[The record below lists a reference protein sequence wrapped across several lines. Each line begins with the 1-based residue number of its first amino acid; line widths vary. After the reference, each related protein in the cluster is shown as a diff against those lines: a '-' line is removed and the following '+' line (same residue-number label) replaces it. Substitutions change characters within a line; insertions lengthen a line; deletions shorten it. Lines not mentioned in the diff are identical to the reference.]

1 MQTRL
6 VPEFLETAAGREAD
20 AILRACVHCG
30 FCTAVCPTYAL
41 LGDELDSPRG
51 RIYLIKNLLEGET
64 AGSET
69 QRHLDRCLTCRACE
83 TACPSGVQYARLAHI
98 GRTAL
103 EKRVP
108 RSLWQRAV
116 RWLLL
121 GVLPYRRRFS
131 ALLGLGRALRP
142 LLPARLRRRI
152 PEKHPGSPW
161 PAGRHRR
168 HVILPAGCVQP
179 ALAPDIDAALARL
192 LDRHGISARAVD
204 SGCCGALQQHLAA
217 SDAALAR
224 MKSNIDAW
232 WPLVEAGAEAIVVSA
247 SACGS
252 TVRDYAHLLRDDP
265 DYAKKAAEISAL
277 CRDPVELLGDLD
289 WNGAGR
295 GRKIS
300 FHAPCSLQH
309 GLKLEGQVE
318 SLLRGAGFEL
328 LPVAEP
334 GMCCGAAG
342 SYMLLQPELSGQL
355 LERKLRHLQAAGPE
369 IIASANIGCLAHLSG
384 RSGTP
389 VMHWVELLDQAVAS
403 LQATD

>member
-6 VPEFLETAAGREAD
+6 DDAFLQTAAGREAD

-30 FCTAVCPTYAL
+30 FCTAVCPTYTL

-51 RIYLIKNLLEGET
+51 RIYLIKSLLEGDA
-64 AGSET
+64 AGIET

-83 TACPSGVQYARLAHI
+83 TACPSGVQYARLADI
-98 GRTAL
+98 GRAEL

-108 RSLWQRAV
+108 RAWSQRAL
-116 RWLLL
+116 RTLLL
-121 GVLPYRRRFS
+121 GILPYRWRFN
-131 ALLGLGRALRP
+131 ALLRLGRALRP
-142 LLPARLRRRI
+142 LLPARLKRRI
-152 PEKHPGSPW
+152 PEKQPGSTW
-161 PAGRHRR
+161 PAGHHPRQ
-168 HVILPAGCVQP
+168 VILPRGCVQP
-179 ALAPDIDAALARL
+179 ALAPNIDAALARL
-192 LDRHGISARAVD
+192 LDRHGIGVHAVD

-217 SDAALAR
+217 ADAALSR
-224 MKSNIDAW
+224 MKMNIDAW
-232 WPLVEAGAEAIVVSA
+232 WPLVKAGTEAIVVSS

-265 DYAKKAAEISAL
+265 DYAEKAAAISAL

-289 WNGAGR
+289 WSGVGR

-300 FHAPCSLQH
+300 LHAPCSLQH
-309 GLKLEGQVE
+309 GLKLEARVE

-328 LPVAEP
+328 LPVVEP

-355 LERKLRHLQAAGPE
+355 LDRKLRHLQAAGPE
-369 IIASANIGCLAHLSG
+369 IIASANIGCLTHLAS
-384 RSGTP
+384 RSDTP

-403 LQATD
+403 FHATD

>member
-1 MQTRL
+1 M
-6 VPEFLETAAGREAD
+6 AEANT
-20 AILRACVHCG
+20 ILRKCVHCG
-30 FCTAVCPTYAL
+30 FCTATCPTYQL

-51 RIYLIKNLLEGET
+51 RIYLIKNLLEGEA
-64 AGSET
+64 AGSAT

-83 TACPSGVQYARLAHI
+83 TACPSGVQYARLAEI
-98 GRTAL
+98 GRSEL

-108 RSLWQRAV
+108 RAWPQRAM

-121 GVLPYRRRFS
+121 GVLPHRSRFS
-131 ALLGLGRALRP
+131 ALLALGRALRP
-142 LLPARLRRRI
+142 LLPGRLRRRI
-152 PEKHPGSPW
+152 PVKPPGLPW
-161 PAGRHRR
+161 PAERHQR

-179 ALAPDIDAALARL
+179 ALAPEIDAALARL
-192 LDRHGISARAVD
+192 LDRHGIGARAVD

-217 SDAALAR
+217 SAAALAR
-224 MKSNIDAW
+224 IKANIDAW

-265 DYAKKAAEISAL
+265 DYAEKAAQVSAL

-300 FHAPCSLQH
+300 FQAPCSLQH
-309 GLKLEGQVE
+309 GLKLEGRVE

-342 SYMLLQPELSGQL
+342 SYMLLQPGLSGQL
-355 LERKLRHLQAAGPE
+355 LERKLRHVQAAGPE
-369 IIASANIGCLAHLSG
+369 IIASANIGCLAHLAS
-384 RSGTP
+384 RSDTP
-389 VMHWVELLDQAVAS
+389 VMHWVVLLDQAVAS
-403 LQATD
+403 LHATD

>member
-6 VPEFLETAAGREAD
+6 AQEFLETAAGREAD

-30 FCTAVCPTYAL
+30 FCTAVCPTYTL

-51 RIYLIKNLLEGET
+51 RIYLIKNLLEGEP
-64 AGSET
+64 AGRET

-83 TACPSGVQYARLAHI
+83 TACPSGVQYARLADI
-98 GRTAL
+98 GRTEL

-108 RSLWQRAV
+108 RAWTQRV
-116 RWLLL
+116 MRLLLL
-121 GVLPYRRRFS
+121 GVLPHRRRFS
-131 ALLGLGRALRP
+131 ALLGLGQALRP
-142 LLPARLRRRI
+142 LLPARLKRRI
-152 PEKHPGSPW
+152 PVKQSGLPW
-161 PAGRHRR
+161 PTTRHPRQ
-168 HVILPAGCVQP
+168 VILAGGCVQP

-192 LDRHGISARAVD
+192 LDRHGISALAID

-224 MKSNIDAW
+224 IKANIDAW
-232 WPLVEAGAEAIVVSA
+232 WPLLEAGAEAIVVSS

-265 DYAKKAAEISAL
+265 DYAVKAAQVSGR
-277 CRDPVELLGDLD
+277 CRDPVELLANLD
-289 WNGAGR
+289 WSGVGR

-300 FHAPCSLQH
+300 FHAPCSLQN
-309 GLKLEGQVE
+309 GLKLDSAVMT
-318 SLLRGAGFEL
+318 LLRGAGFEL

-342 SYMLLQPELSGQL
+342 SYMLLQPALSGQL
-355 LERKLRHLQAAGPE
+355 LARKLLQLQAAEPD
-369 IIASANIGCLAHLSG
+369 IIASANIGCLTHLAS
-384 RSGTP
+384 RSTTP
-389 VMHWVELLDQAVAS
+389 VLHWVELLDQAVAS
-403 LQATD
+403 FHATD